1 MVTLATAFFIKSLKR
16 RYREKI
22 CDFKS
27 HVIIVANK
35 QRIKIVK
42 IEKLNITDTINNAKQ
57 LLEADKQISPALK
70 AMFEMLITIITLLA
84 GRLSVSSRNSSKPPS
99 SDQNRK
105 KQKRNTGKNKP
116 GGQPGRIGTNLQL
129 IDNPDNV
136 IPLKIDKR
144 SLPRDDYHEVGFEAR
159 QVIDIEISRIVTEY
173 RAQILENAQG
183 RRFIATF
190 PEGVTRP
197 IQYGQSIKSH
207 AVYLSQ
213 FQLIPYER
221 VADYFINESKIPVS
235 VGSLFNFN
243 QEAFDR
249 LAVFDVL
256 AKEKLIK
263 ALLINADETG
273 INLNGKRIWLHAAS
287 NERWTYFFPHEKRGS
302 EAMDAIG
309 ILPKFRGVLV
319 HDHWKPYYT
328 YAACIHTLCNAHHV
342 RELQWV
348 IDNTGYVWA
357 QRMQDLLLEI
367 NKAVNES
374 STNMLDSKTSS
385 ELRERYRQII
395 RDGIIEMPPPLKKPM
410 GADGKKKRGRDKKTK
425 ELNFL
430 ERLRDFEN
438 DVLRFMEVD
447 YVPFTNNQGE
457 NDIRMTKVQ
466 QKISG
471 CFKSMEG
478 AKIFCRVRS
487 YLLTAQ
493 KHGITPTDALKSLF
507 NGELPAVLFAD

>member
-1 MVTLATAFFIKSLKR
+1 MPTAFFIKSLKR

-35 QRIKIVK
+35 QRIKLVK

-70 AMFEMLITIITLLA
+70 AMFEMLITIIMLLA

-287 NERWTYFFPHEKRGS
+287 NEQWTYFFPHEKRGN

-425 ELNFL
+425 ELNLL

-493 KHGITPTDALKSLF
+493 KHGITPTDALRSLF